1 MMMFR
6 SLTLLLFIVSQNIYP
21 VNSDKFI
28 GYLLNSNNIVQIDFF
43 IIQNLTIEERDLN
56 EKWKQLEK
64 LEFSDELIEIKSD
77 PTILINMPSS
87 AIVND
92 NFLQK
97 IDVSSFNSETGIQ
110 NKKNLPT
117 KKAQPFLYEK
127 IPFLNEINDIEDN
140 LNRSKD
146 YRVIYHNSWFQPV
159 LEKDKSI
166 PIYIESKKKDKKVYG
181 EIKIYKERFTHLD
194 SKIRFAEK
202 TEDKELVNE
211 QPNIAKFQDLLK
223 ANQTSNEEIAVNENY
238 WISTIFNTVK
248 LNIQSFSDFIYPENK
263 DSYLEFETVQVP
275 EYKYNDLYEI
285 DRETKLEQEKFN
297 FIDHPY
303 FSILIRVTEHS
314 N

>member
-1 MMMFR
+1 MFR
-6 SLTLLLFIVSQNIYP
+6 SLTLFLFIVSQNINA
-21 VNSDKFI
+21 VNSDEFI

-64 LEFSDELIEIKSD
+64 LEFSDELIEIKNE
-77 PTILINMPSS
+77 PTTLIDVPTSV
-87 AIVND
+87 IVTD

-97 IDVSSFNSETGIQ
+97 IDVTSFSDERGIQ
-110 NKKNLPT
+110 NKKNIST

-127 IPFLNEINDIEDN
+127 IPFLNEINGIEDN

-146 YRVIYHNSWFQPV
+146 YRVIYHNSWYQPV

-166 PIYIESKKKDKKVYG
+166 PVYIESKKKDKKVYG
-181 EIKIYKERFTHLD
+181 EIKIYKERFIHLD

-202 TEDKELVNE
+202 TEDKELEDE
-211 QPNIAKFQDLLK
+211 QLNIAKFQDLLK
-223 ANQTSNEEIAVNENY
+223 ANQNSNEDIVVNENY

-248 LNIQSFSDFIYPENK
+248 LNIISISDFIYPENK
-263 DSYLEFETVQVP
+263 DTYLELKKIQVP
-275 EYKYNDLYEI
+275 EYKYIDLYEI

-303 FSILIRVTEHS
+303 FAILIRVTEHT